1 MITIIFTII
10 GLALGFAAGT
20 YRGSAARDRLEEEL
34 EFERRFDQARKPK
47 LTEATVRKRVEATG
61 PVPSDPDVGPFL
73 DLDPGAEIFIGQ
85 EKLADALERAAAE
98 EKAAEANAAAPKNE
112 DAAALLRIIAKAG
125 PTAWIS
131 KTTANKE
138 LGWGFRRYQS
148 ALDYLMRNRY
158 IKKIEAKKNR
168 GQKLEVK
175 KGL

>member
-1 MITIIFTII
+1 MTTIIFTII
-10 GLALGFAAGT
+10 GLALGYAAGT
-20 YRGSAARDRLEEEL
+20 YRGSAARNRLEEEL
-34 EFERRFDQARKPK
+34 EFERRFEKGREPK
-47 LTEATVRKRVEATG
+47 LTEALVRKRVEATG

-73 DLDPGAEIFIGQ
+73 DLDPGAEIYIGQ
-85 EKLADALERAAAE
+85 EKLADALNKAAAKEAAAE
-98 EKAAEANAAAPKNE
+98 ATATTPKNE
-112 DAAALLRIIAKAG
+112 DAAALLRIIAKVG
-125 PTAWIS
+125 PTAWVS